1 MNAHALRRPVST
13 LAATALVALGAT
25 WASSIAHASPSTL
38 ARSARGIA
46 GVVPARGRLH
56 RNSSFG
62 RTANLRYWGGPVM
75 HTNQTYTIY
84 WVPSRQST
92 YTVDA
97 NYKFLIDRFFTDVAN
112 DSGQTSN
119 VYDSDTQY
127 YDWSGYISYSSS
139 VGGSVVD
146 SNPFPQSGCS
156 DPYTSVCLTDAQIQ
170 QEIGNVITAQGWEP
184 GPSAVFFM
192 LSARGVGSC
201 FDGSSSSC
209 AFTQYCAYHSS
220 FGTGS
225 TVTLYA
231 NIPYADTVSSRACD
245 AEQHPN
251 GNDADATI
259 NLISHEHNEAITD
272 PLGNAW
278 FDRFGQEDGDK
289 CAWNFGTPLGNTIY
303 GAYKQVIN
311 GHPYY
316 LQQEWSNLSSGCV
329 LTGT

>member
-1 MNAHALRRPVST
+1 
-13 LAATALVALGAT
+13 
-25 WASSIAHASPSTL
+25 
-38 ARSARGIA
+38 
-46 GVVPARGRLH
+46 
-56 RNSSFG
+56 
-62 RTANLRYWGGPVM
+62 M

-84 WVPSRQST
+84 WVPSDQAT

-97 NYKFLIDRFFTDVAN
+97 NYTSLIDRFFVDVAH

-127 YDWSGYISYSSS
+127 YDSSGYISYSSS
-139 VGGSVVD
+139 FVDSVDSVVD
-146 SNPFPQSGCS
+146 SSPFPQSGCS

-170 QEIGNVITAQGWEP
+170 QEIGNVIAAHDWTP

-192 LSARGVGSC
+192 LTARGVGSC
-201 FDGSSSSC
+201 FDSSSSSC

-220 FGTGS
+220 FESGS

-231 NIPYADTVSSRACD
+231 YIPYADTVSRGCD
-245 AEQHPN
+245 AGQHPN
-251 GNDADATI
+251 GDDADATI

-278 FDRFGQEDGDK
+278 LDRLGQENGDK
-289 CAWNFGTPLGNTIY
+289 CAWTFGTPLGSTPD
-303 GAYKQVIN
+303 GAYNQVIN

-316 LQQEWSNLSSGCV
+316 LQQEWSNLSAGCV